1 MENADTLSFMMRLPP
16 DIRAVLSG
24 IMHEVTFKTGEQIF
38 TQDELHSDFYI
49 VVTGRIKIVFTG
61 DDGHEVTLCM
71 PQSGETFC
79 VASVLDGGPQLG
91 TAYAMTDVRLLS
103 AQPNE
108 FNALCKKYPQLL
120 SLAQQYCFEELRQI
134 IKRLET
140 ATFHSVEMRLAGVL
154 LGKDFSGLTNH
165 SSIGELHITHQELAD
180 LIGTSRETVSRVLE
194 IWRQKGLVVLKRG
207 YIIINRRD
215 ELERQALK

>member
-1 MENADTLSFMMRLPP
+1 
-16 DIRAVLSG
+16 
-24 IMHEVTFKTGEQIF
+24 
-38 TQDELHSDFYI
+38 
-49 VVTGRIKIVFTG
+49 
-61 DDGHEVTLCM
+61 
-71 PQSGETFC
+71 
-79 VASVLDGGPQLG
+79 
-91 TAYAMTDVRLLS
+91 MTDVRLLS

-108 FNALCKKYPQLL
+108 FNALCQKYPQLL
-120 SLAQQYCFEELRQI
+120 SLAQQYCFKELRQM

-140 ATFHSVEMRLAGVL
+140 ATFHGVEMRLAGVL
-154 LGKDFSGLTNH
+154 LGKDFSELTNH